1 MKYQIT
7 CDNCGTQFIIDA
19 EPGMT
24 VECQCPECHGVMQ
37 ITLPN
42 AAKGEHYEAPR
53 PTGGGPKNPWH
64 AATVDEDDR
73 PSRRWLWIGVAV
85 VVLVVAVIGFAM
97 FSTSSSQPEQPD
109 VLPADTIPY
118 EEPVVDDKPQT
129 QVDTI
134 VEQPEQP
141 EVEEEVPEEIEQPA
155 PEDTTGTVSGSS
167 QSKTESNS
175 HGHAAE

>member
-1 MKYQIT
+1 M
-7 CDNCGTQFIIDA
+7 
-19 EPGMT
+19 
-24 VECQCPECHGVMQ
+24 
-37 ITLPN
+37 
-42 AAKGEHYEAPR
+42 
-53 PTGGGPKNPWH
+53 
-64 AATVDEDDR
+64 
-73 PSRRWLWIGVAV
+73 AV

-97 FSTSSSQPEQPD
+97 FSTSSSQPEQLD

-155 PEDTTGTVSGSS
+155 PEDTTGTVTGSS

>member
-53 PTGGGPKNPWH
+53 PTDGGPKNPWH

-73 PSRRWLWIGVAV
+73 PNRRWLWIGVAV

-134 VEQPEQP
+134 VEQPE
-141 EVEEEVPEEIEQPA
+141 VEDEVPEEIEQPA
-155 PEDTTGTVSGSS
+155 PEDTTGTVTGSS